1 MSFRRLSGMFNE
13 NFAKNFGKENLSL
26 VFGSS
31 SSTANPED
39 FRSEQNARTLNG
51 VVAVNLSNE
60 TQNWFSQIIPR
71 VDWKRRKIFTEWDN
85 TKNMDG
91 KHFYAVVNDNGV
103 RKVYWCLDNNDG
115 GFSTIPPS
123 GTDPAPKK
131 YDDGYVWSYLYTIS
145 GNMTRFLTTK
155 WIPIP
160 DTTTASDGTLN
171 STDPLYL
178 AKKTEDY
185 WRNRPG
191 SVIRFYVNHSQM
203 NRVRFANK
211 PTHEKIQLIEVP
223 SNICRYNVVTE
234 HYSNSVISTEDG
246 YSIRDIVVT
255 DPGKNY
261 SHSYENL
268 LFTGQQPTFP
278 TDFTQNLIVG
288 NTDLGDIKAPLIY
301 PVLSPQNFNFP
312 TLFNADSSM
321 IVYHVDNSRL
331 AQVTDIESTG
341 FNEVRLV
348 KNLKDADDKN
358 FAETVKS
365 DVLKRMTTKIT
376 LSDTNVVSNGKKI
389 ASSQRNSLGKRA
401 IGQIV
406 SSKTNNTVLEVV
418 NNSVSGGNFAVGDKV
433 FDKTTLT
440 PSLAASRTAS
450 ISWAGSKHNSE
461 SASLVGGATNLATVA
476 SVDDPGIKVGSD
488 TEVIHV
494 TKLTN
499 SDSYTVGLNA
509 IQYRVVIGPE
519 DNQQDIGRRST
530 SGY

>member
-1 MSFRRLSGMFNE
+1 MSFRRLSGFFGQ
-13 NFAKNFGKENLSL
+13 NFAKNFGNENLSL

-31 SSTANPED
+31 SSTNNAED
-39 FRSEQNARTLNG
+39 YRSEQNARTLNG
-51 VVAVNLSNE
+51 VVAVNLSKE
-60 TQNWFSQIIPR
+60 DQNWFSQIIPR
-71 VDWKRRKIFTEWDN
+71 IDWKRRKVFTEWDN

-91 KHFYAVVNDNGV
+91 KDFYAVVTDNGV

-123 GTDPAPKK
+123 GTNPAPKK

-155 WIPIP
+155 WMPIP
-160 DTTTASDGTLN
+160 DTTTASDGSLN
-171 STDPLYL
+171 SSDPLYL
-178 AKKTEDY
+178 AKNTENY
-185 WRNRPG
+185 WRGRPG
-191 SVIRFYVNHSQM
+191 SVVRFYVNHNQM
-203 NRVRFANK
+203 DRVRFLTE
-211 PTHEKIQLIEVP
+211 PTHQTIQLIEVS
-223 SNICRYNVVTE
+223 SNICKYTVTTE
-234 HYSNSVISTEDG
+234 YYSNSVISTEDG
-246 YSIRDIVVT
+246 YSIRDIIVT

-261 SHSYENL
+261 THSYENL
-268 LFTGQQPTFP
+268 LFRGQEPIFP
-278 TDFTQNLIVG
+278 TDFKQDLIVG
-288 NTDLGDIKAPLIY
+288 NTDLGEIKAPLIY
-301 PVLSPQNFNFP
+301 PVLSPHNFNFS

-331 AQVTDIESTG
+331 AQVTDIDSTG

-348 KNLKDADDKN
+348 KNLKDGDDKN
-358 FAETVKS
+358 FAETVKA

-376 LSDTNVVSNGKKI
+376 LSTSNVVSNGKKL
-389 ASSQRNSLGKRA
+389 ASAQTNSLGKRA

-418 NNSVSGGNFAVGDKV
+418 NNSVSGGNFAVGDQI

-440 PSLAASRTAS
+440 PSIAAARTAS

-461 SASLVGGATNLATVA
+461 SASLVGGATDLSTVA
-476 SVDDPGIKVGSD
+476 SVDDPGIKVGTD

-499 SDSYTVGLNA
+499 SDSYTAGLNA

-530 SGY
+530 TGY